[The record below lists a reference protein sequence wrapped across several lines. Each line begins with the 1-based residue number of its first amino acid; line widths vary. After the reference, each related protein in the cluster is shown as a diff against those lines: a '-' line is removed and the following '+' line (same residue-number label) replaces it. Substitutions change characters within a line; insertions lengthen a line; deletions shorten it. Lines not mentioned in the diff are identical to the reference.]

1 VSSLSDFLGEIGRH
15 HLLSPEEEL
24 TMGRKVQAMLALT
37 KACEQAGGEGSACNY
52 TEVERK
58 TIKIGEKAKNQMIT
72 ANLRLVVNLAKRYQ
86 GKGLD
91 LLDLIQEGTLGLTR
105 AVEKYDPTRGHRFS
119 TYAYWWIRQGLN
131 RALSTQS
138 RTIRIPVNINE
149 KLTKLRAAKSRLMQ
163 DNGIP
168 PTSEQLSQALKMP
181 LEEIEELLTCEL
193 RSITVSLQGVINSK
207 SDPSELVD
215 ILPSD
220 EIAPMEL
227 AELAERSDSARSLL
241 DTANLTPKEKTI
253 VSLRFGLDG
262 TNEWRTLAD
271 VARHMN
277 CSREYCRQVVQRA
290 LRKLRK
296 AGVQSGLIENSLENI

>member
-1 VSSLSDFLGEIGRH
+1 MSSLSDFLGEIGRH
-15 HLLSPEEEL
+15 ELLTPEQEL
-24 TMGRKVQAMLALT
+24 TMGREVQEMVALNER
-37 KACEQAGGEGSACNY
+37 CQQAGGNGPECEYSSA
-52 TEVERK
+52 EKKKIKSGER
-58 TIKIGEKAKNQMIT
+58 AKNQMIT

-105 AVEKYDPTRGHRFS
+105 AVEKYDPKRGHRFS

-163 DNGIP
+163 ELGVHPSTHQIAIQMKIP
-168 PTSEQLSQALKMP
+168 I
-181 LEEIEELLTCEL
+181 EEVEELLACEL
-193 RSITVSLQGVINSK
+193 RSITVSLQGAVKSK
-207 SDPSELVD
+207 ADPSELVD
-215 ILPSD
+215 ILPS
-220 EIAPMEL
+220 EEVAPMEL
-227 AELAERSDSARSLL
+227 AELAERSASAWSLL
-241 DTANLTPKEKTI
+241 DKSNLTPKERTI
-253 VSLRFGLDG
+253 LSLRFGLDG
-262 TNEWRTLAD
+262 SNEWRTLAE
-271 VARHMN
+271 VARQMN

-296 AGVQSGLIENSLENI
+296 TGIQSGLLETSI

>member
-1 VSSLSDFLGEIGRH
+1 MSSLSDFLGEIGRH
-15 HLLSPEEEL
+15 ELLTPEQEL
-24 TMGRKVQAMLALT
+24 TMGREVQAMVALNER
-37 KACEQAGGEGSACNY
+37 CQQAGGNGPECEYSNAEKKKLKAG
-52 TEVERK
+52 ER
-58 TIKIGEKAKNQMIT
+58 AKNQMIT

-105 AVEKYDPTRGHRFS
+105 AVEKYDPKRGHRFS

-163 DNGIP
+163 ELGVHPSTNQIAIQMKIP
-168 PTSEQLSQALKMP
+168 I
-181 LEEIEELLTCEL
+181 EEVEELLACEL
-193 RSITVSLQGVINSK
+193 RSITVSLQGAVKSK
-207 SDPSELVD
+207 ADPSELVD
-215 ILPSD
+215 ILPS
-220 EIAPMEL
+220 EEVPPMEL
-227 AELAERSDSARSLL
+227 AELAERSASAWSLL
-241 DTANLTPKEKTI
+241 DKSNLTPKERTI
-253 VSLRFGLDG
+253 LSLRFGLDG
-262 TNEWRTLAD
+262 SNEWRTLAE
-271 VARHMN
+271 VARQMN

-296 AGVQSGLIENSLENI
+296 TGIQSGLLEKSI